1 VVSGN
6 KVKSSSESSVQ
17 SEHPMRPDW
26 NTFQRGDRLVVE
38 QREGQAPVVFRVR
51 KVSW

>member
-1 VVSGN
+1 LQGLVVSGN
-6 KVKSSSESSVQ
+6 KAKSLQ
-17 SEHPMRPDW
+17 SEPTTKQSDW

-38 QREGQAPVVFRVR
+38 QREGQAPVVFRIR